1 MGMKFRCERD
11 ALLDALNVAVRA
23 AAGASSSRA
32 ALTGAHLDLAGGT
45 LVVTGSDL
53 DLTLSVTTEVA
64 GESDGAAVTPAR
76 LLTDV
81 VRAVPAGAVE
91 FSVTDDGEASIVAG
105 SSEFSIR
112 LIPEEDYPQLAFKDE
127 SADEGAAAVA
137 FSPAVTFEGPQFRE
151 ALSQVVKS
159 ASSDDSRPILTGV
172 LMAAEDEGQLRLVST
187 DSYRLSVR
195 DLEGSSILGEH
206 QRVLVP
212 SRALGELQRLI
223 ADSGEV
229 ALKLAEHYAQFVV
242 GAVRLTT
249 RLIPGDFPNYQG
261 LIPSDHPNC
270 LTTNREQLLEVVRRV
285 RLLAQDST
293 PVRLVMSA
301 ENLEVI
307 AITHDV
313 GKANE
318 SMNAQYEGE
327 DLTVAFNPGY
337 LIDGI
342 EAVTGDEVT
351 LHTADAVKPA
361 LLRSVGDES
370 FLYLLMPV
378 RVS

>member
-1 MGMKFRCERD
+1 
-11 ALLDALNVAVRA
+11 V
-23 AAGASSSRA
+23 
-32 ALTGAHLDLAGGT
+32 LT
-45 LVVTGSDL
+45 VTGSDL
-53 DLTLSVTTEVA
+53 DLTLSVTAEVLGTSA
-64 GESDGAAVTPAR
+64 GAAGTPAR

-91 FSVTDDGEASIVAG
+91 FSVTEGEASIVAG

-112 LIPEEDYPQLAFKDE
+112 LIPEEDYPQLSFTQEASEDGD
-127 SADEGAAAVA
+127 SAS
-137 FSPAVTFEGPQFRE
+137 FSPAVTFSGAEFRN
-151 ALSQVVKS
+151 ALSQVVRS

-172 LMAAEDEGQLRLVST
+172 LMASEGEGRLRLVST

-195 DLEGSSILGEH
+195 DLEGSSILGE
-206 QRVLVP
+206 QQKVLVP

-223 ADSGEV
+223 ADSDEV
-229 ALKLAEHYAQFVV
+229 TLKLAEHYAQFAV
-242 GAVRLTT
+242 GDVQLTT
-249 RLIPGDFPNYQG
+249 RLIPGEFPNYQG
-261 LIPSDHPNC
+261 LIPTDHPNR
-270 LTTNREQLLEVVRRV
+270 LTADREQLLEVVRRV

-293 PVRLVMSA
+293 PVRLVMSDGS
-301 ENLEVI
+301 LEVI

-318 SMNAQYEGE
+318 SMEADYAGE

-337 LIDGI
+337 LIDGV
-342 EAVTGDEVT
+342 EATTGEQGA
-351 LHTADAVKPA
+351 LETADAVKPA
-361 LLRSVGDES
+361 LLRSVGDEG

>member
-1 MGMKFRCERD
+1 MGMKFHCERD
-11 ALLDALNVAVRA
+11 TLLEALTVAVRA
-23 AAGASSSRA
+23 AAGASSNRA
-32 ALTGAHLDLAGGT
+32 ALTGAHLDLNGGT

-64 GESDGAAVTPAR
+64 GEADGAAVTPAR

-91 FSVTDDGEASIVAG
+91 FSVAEGEASIVAG

-127 SADEGAAAVA
+127 RSENGSSVV
-137 FSPAVTFEGPQFRE
+137 FSPAVTFDGPEFRD
-151 ALSQVVKS
+151 ALGQVVRS

-172 LMAAEDEGQLRLVST
+172 LMAAESEGLRLVST

-223 ADSGEV
+223 ADSAEV
-229 ALKLAEHYAQFVV
+229 TLKLAEHYAQFVV
-242 GAVRLTT
+242 GSVQLTT

-261 LIPSDHPNC
+261 LIPANHPNC
-270 LTTNREQLLEVVRRV
+270 LTVNREQLLEVVRRV

-293 PVRLVMSA
+293 PVRLVMSGDS
-301 ENLEVI
+301 LEII
-307 AITHDV
+307 AVTHDV

-318 SMNAQYEGE
+318 SMAGHYEGE

-342 EAVTGDEVT
+342 EAATGDEVT

-361 LLRSVGDES
+361 LLRSVGDEG

>member
-11 ALLDALNVAVRA
+11 TLLEALMVAVRA
-23 AAGASSSRA
+23 AAGTSSSRA
-32 ALTGAHLDLAGGT
+32 ALTGAHLDLTEGVLT
-45 LVVTGSDL
+45 VMGSDL
-53 DLTLSVTTEVA
+53 DLTLSTTVEVL
-64 GESDGAAVTPAR
+64 GTSGGAAVTPAR

-81 VRAVPAGAVE
+81 VRAVPPGAVE
-91 FSVTDDGEASIVAG
+91 FSVDEGEAAIVAG
-105 SSEFSIR
+105 SSQFSIR
-112 LIPEEDYPQLAFKDE
+112 LIPEEDYPQLPFTQDGND
-127 SADEGAAAVA
+127 SGSSVA
-137 FSPAVTFEGPQFRE
+137 FSPAVAFSAGEFRD
-151 ALSQVVKS
+151 ALSQVVRS

-172 LMAAEDEGQLRLVST
+172 LMASEGEGRLRLIST

-206 QRVLVP
+206 QKVLVP
-212 SRALGELQRLI
+212 SRALGELHRLI
-223 ADSGEV
+223 ADSDEV
-229 ALKLAEHYAQFVV
+229 TLKLAEHYAQFVV
-242 GAVRLTT
+242 GNVQLTT

-261 LIPSDHPNC
+261 LIPSDHPNR
-270 LTTNREQLLEVVRRV
+270 LTASREQLLEVVRRV

-293 PVRLVMSA
+293 PIRLVMS
-301 ENLEVI
+301 EGHVEVI

-318 SMNAQYEGE
+318 SMEATYTGE

-342 EAVTGDEVT
+342 EATTGEEVT
-351 LHTADAVKPA
+351 LDTADAVKPA
-361 LLRSVGDES
+361 LLRSVGEES

-378 RVS
+378 RVT

>member
-11 ALLDALNVAVRA
+11 TLLDALTVAVRA
-23 AAGASSSRA
+23 AAGASSNRA
-32 ALTGAHLDLAGGT
+32 ALTGAHLDLTEGVLT
-45 LVVTGSDL
+45 VTGSDL
-53 DLTLSVTTEVA
+53 DLTLSVTAEVLGTA
-64 GESDGAAVTPAR
+64 GGAAVTPAR

-91 FSVTDDGEASIVAG
+91 FSVTEGEASIVAG
-105 SSEFSIR
+105 SSEFAIR
-112 LIPEEDYPQLAFKDE
+112 LIPEEDYPQLSFTQEASEDGD
-127 SADEGAAAVA
+127 SAA
-137 FSPAVTFEGPQFRE
+137 FSPAVTFSGAEFRD
-151 ALSQVVKS
+151 ALSQVVRS

-172 LMAAEDEGQLRLVST
+172 LMASEGEGRLRLVST

-223 ADSGEV
+223 ADSDEV
-229 ALKLAEHYAQFVV
+229 TLRLAEHYAQFVV
-242 GAVRLTT
+242 GNVQLTT

-261 LIPSDHPNC
+261 LIPTDHPNR
-270 LTTNREQLLEVVRRV
+270 LTADREQLLEVVRRV

-293 PVRLVMSA
+293 PVRMVMSDGS
-301 ENLEVI
+301 LEVI

-318 SMNAQYEGE
+318 SMEANYTGE

-342 EAVTGDEVT
+342 EATTGTEVT
-351 LHTADAVKPA
+351 LETADAVKPA
-361 LLRSVGDES
+361 LLRSVGDEG

>member
-11 ALLDALNVAVRA
+11 ALLEALMVAVRA
-23 AAGASSSRA
+23 VAGASSSRA
-32 ALTGAHLDLAGGT
+32 ALTGAHLDLADGT

-53 DLTLSVTTEVA
+53 DLTLSVITDVA
-64 GESDGAAVTPAR
+64 GEADGAAVTPAR

-81 VRAVPAGAVE
+81 VRAVPAGSVE
-91 FSVTDDGEASIVAG
+91 FSVTDNGEASIVAG
-105 SSEFSIR
+105 PSEFSIR

-127 SADEGAAAVA
+127 HTQDGASVA
-137 FSPAVTFEGPQFRE
+137 FSPAVSFDGLEFRE
-151 ALSQVVKS
+151 ALSQVVRS

-172 LMAAEDEGQLRLVST
+172 LMTAESDGQLRLVST

-206 QRVLVP
+206 ERVLVP

-223 ADSGEV
+223 ADSDEV
-229 ALKLAEHYAQFVV
+229 TLKLAEHYAQFVV
-242 GAVRLTT
+242 GAVQLTT
-249 RLIPGDFPNYQG
+249 RLIPGDFPNYHG
-261 LIPSDHPNC
+261 LIPTDHPNC
-270 LTTNREQLLEVVRRV
+270 LTANREQLLEVVRRV

-293 PVRLVMSA
+293 PVRLVMSS

-318 SMNAQYEGE
+318 SMDVQYEGE

-342 EAVTGDEVT
+342 EATTGDEVT
-351 LHTADAVKPA
+351 LQTADAVKPA
-361 LLRSVGDES
+361 LLRSVGNES

>member
-11 ALLDALNVAVRA
+11 VLLEALIVAVRA

-32 ALTGAHLDLAGGT
+32 ALTGAHLCLADET

-53 DLTLSVTTEVA
+53 DLTLSVTAEVA
-64 GESDGAAVTPAR
+64 GEADGAAVTPAR

-81 VRAVPAGAVE
+81 VRAVPAGSVE

-105 SSEFSIR
+105 QSEFSIR

-127 SADEGAAAVA
+127 GSEDSASVT
-137 FSPAVTFEGPQFRE
+137 FSPAVTFDGLDFRE
-151 ALSQVVKS
+151 SLSQVVRS

-172 LMAAEDEGQLRLVST
+172 LMAAEGEGPLRLVST

-212 SRALGELQRLI
+212 SRALGELHRLI
-223 ADSGEV
+223 ADSDEV
-229 ALKLAEHYAQFVV
+229 TLKLAEHYAQFVV
-242 GAVRLTT
+242 GAVQLTT
-249 RLIPGDFPNYQG
+249 RLIPGDFPNYHG
-261 LIPSDHPNC
+261 LIPADHPNC
-270 LTTNREQLLEVVRRV
+270 LTVNREQLLEVVRRV

-293 PVRLVMSA
+293 PVRLVMSS

-318 SMNAQYEGE
+318 SMDAQYEGE

-342 EAVTGDEVT
+342 EAATGEEVT
-351 LHTADAVKPA
+351 LQTADAVKPA
-361 LLRSVGDES
+361 VLRSVGNES

>member
-11 ALLDALNVAVRA
+11 VLLEALTVAVRA

-32 ALTGAHLDLAGGT
+32 ALTGAHLYLADET

-53 DLTLSVTTEVA
+53 DLTLSVTAEVA
-64 GESDGAAVTPAR
+64 GEADGAAVTPAR

-81 VRAVPAGAVE
+81 VRAVPAGSVK

-105 SSEFSIR
+105 QSEFSIR

-127 SADEGAAAVA
+127 GSEDSASVT
-137 FSPAVTFEGPQFRE
+137 FSPAVTFDGLEFRE
-151 ALSQVVKS
+151 SLSQVVRS

-172 LMAAEDEGQLRLVST
+172 LMAAEGEGRLRLVST

-212 SRALGELQRLI
+212 SRALGELHRLI
-223 ADSGEV
+223 ADSDEV
-229 ALKLAEHYAQFVV
+229 TLKLAEHYAQFVV
-242 GAVRLTT
+242 GAVQLTT
-249 RLIPGDFPNYQG
+249 RLIPGDFPNYHG
-261 LIPSDHPNC
+261 LIPADHPNC
-270 LTTNREQLLEVVRRV
+270 LTANREQLLEVVRRV

-293 PVRLVMSA
+293 PVRLVMSS

-318 SMNAQYEGE
+318 SMDAQYEGE

-342 EAVTGDEVT
+342 EAATGEEVT
-351 LHTADAVKPA
+351 LQTADAVKPA
-361 LLRSVGDES
+361 LLRSVGNES

>member
-11 ALLDALNVAVRA
+11 VLLEALTVAVRA

-32 ALTGAHLDLAGGT
+32 ALTGAHLYLVDET

-53 DLTLSVTTEVA
+53 DLTLSVTAEVA
-64 GESDGAAVTPAR
+64 GEADGAAVTPAR

-81 VRAVPAGAVE
+81 VRAVPAGSVE

-105 SSEFSIR
+105 QSEFSIR

-127 SADEGAAAVA
+127 GSEDSASVT
-137 FSPAVTFEGPQFRE
+137 FSPAVTFDGLEFRE
-151 ALSQVVKS
+151 SLSQVVRS

-172 LMAAEDEGQLRLVST
+172 LMAAEGEGRLRLVST

-212 SRALGELQRLI
+212 SRALGELHRLI
-223 ADSGEV
+223 ADSDEV
-229 ALKLAEHYAQFVV
+229 TLKLAEHYAQFVV
-242 GAVRLTT
+242 GAVQLTT
-249 RLIPGDFPNYQG
+249 RLIPGDFPNYHG
-261 LIPSDHPNC
+261 LIPADHPNC
-270 LTTNREQLLEVVRRV
+270 LTANREQLLEVVRRV

-293 PVRLVMSA
+293 PVRLVMSS

-318 SMNAQYEGE
+318 SMDAQYEGE

-342 EAVTGDEVT
+342 EAATGEEVT
-351 LHTADAVKPA
+351 LQTADAVKPA
-361 LLRSVGDES
+361 LLRSVGNES

>member
-11 ALLDALNVAVRA
+11 TLLDALMVAVRA
-23 AAGASSSRA
+23 AAGAGSSRA
-32 ALTGAHLDLAGGT
+32 ALTGAHLDLDDGVLT
-45 LVVTGSDL
+45 VTGSDL
-53 DLTLSVTTEVA
+53 DLTLSVTAEVLGTA
-64 GESDGAAVTPAR
+64 GGAAVTPAR

-81 VRAVPAGAVE
+81 VRAVPPGAVE
-91 FSVTDDGEASIVAG
+91 FSVDEGEATIMAG

-112 LIPEEDYPQLAFKDE
+112 LIPEEDYPQLSFTQ
-127 SADEGAAAVA
+127 EGNEDGSSVA
-137 FSPAVTFEGPQFRE
+137 FSPAVTFNGAEFRD
-151 ALSQVVKS
+151 ALSQVVRA

-172 LMAAEDEGQLRLVST
+172 LMASEDEGRLRLVST

-212 SRALGELQRLI
+212 SRALGELHRLI
-223 ADSGEV
+223 SDSDEV
-229 ALKLAEHYAQFVV
+229 TLKLAEHYAQFAV
-242 GAVRLTT
+242 GKVQLTT
-249 RLIPGDFPNYQG
+249 RLIQGDFPNYQG
-261 LIPSDHPNC
+261 LIPTDHPNC
-270 LTTNREQLLEVVRRV
+270 LTVNREQLSEVVRRV

-293 PVRLVMSA
+293 PIRLVMS
-301 ENLEVI
+301 EGNLEVI

-318 SMNAQYEGE
+318 SMEAGYAGE

-342 EAVTGDEVT
+342 EATTGEEVT
-351 LHTADAVKPA
+351 LETADAVKPA

>member
-11 ALLDALNVAVRA
+11 VLLEALTIAVRA

-32 ALTGAHLDLAGGT
+32 ALTGAHLYLADET

-53 DLTLSVTTEVA
+53 DLTLSVTAEVA
-64 GESDGAAVTPAR
+64 GEADGAAVTPAR

-81 VRAVPAGAVE
+81 VRAVPAGSVE
-91 FSVTDDGEASIVAG
+91 FSVTDDGEVSIVAG
-105 SSEFSIR
+105 QSEFSIR
-112 LIPEEDYPQLAFKDE
+112 LIPEEDYPQLTFKDE
-127 SADEGAAAVA
+127 GSEDSASVT
-137 FSPAVTFEGPQFRE
+137 FSPAVTFDGLEFRE
-151 ALSQVVKS
+151 SLSQVVRS

-172 LMAAEDEGQLRLVST
+172 LMAAEREGRLRLVST

-212 SRALGELQRLI
+212 SRALGELHRLI
-223 ADSGEV
+223 ADSDEV
-229 ALKLAEHYAQFVV
+229 TLKLAEHYAQFVV
-242 GAVRLTT
+242 GAVQLTT
-249 RLIPGDFPNYQG
+249 RLIPGDFPNYHG
-261 LIPSDHPNC
+261 LIPADHPNC
-270 LTTNREQLLEVVRRV
+270 LTANRQQLLEVVRRV

-293 PVRLVMSA
+293 PVRLVMSS

-318 SMNAQYEGE
+318 SMDAQYEGE

-342 EAVTGDEVT
+342 EAATGEEVT
-351 LHTADAVKPA
+351 LQTADAVKPA
-361 LLRSVGDES
+361 VLRSVGNES

>member
-11 ALLDALNVAVRA
+11 TLLEALTVAVRA
-23 AAGASSSRA
+23 AAGAGSSRS
-32 ALTGAHLDLAGGT
+32 ALMGAHLDLTEGVLT
-45 LVVTGSDL
+45 VTGSDL
-53 DLTLSVTTEVA
+53 DLTLSVTAEVLGTA
-64 GESDGAAVTPAR
+64 GGAAVTPAR

-91 FSVTDDGEASIVAG
+91 FSVTEGEASIVAS

-112 LIPEEDYPQLAFKDE
+112 LIPEEDYPQLPFTQE
-127 SADEGAAAVA
+127 AAEDGDPAV
-137 FSPAVTFEGPQFRE
+137 FGPAVTFSGAEFRD
-151 ALSQVVKS
+151 ALSQVVRS

-172 LMAAEDEGQLRLVST
+172 LMASEAGGGLRLVST

-206 QRVLVP
+206 QKVLVP

-223 ADSGEV
+223 ADSDEV
-229 ALKLAEHYAQFVV
+229 TLKLAEHYAQFVV
-242 GAVRLTT
+242 GNVQLTT

-261 LIPSDHPNC
+261 LIPNDHPNC
-270 LTTNREQLLEVVRRV
+270 LTAGREQLLEVVRRV
-285 RLLAQDST
+285 RLLARDST
-293 PVRLVMSA
+293 PVRLVMSDGS
-301 ENLEVI
+301 LEVI

-318 SMNAQYEGE
+318 SMEAKYTGE
-327 DLTVAFNPGY
+327 ELTVAFNPGY

-342 EAVTGDEVT
+342 EATSGEEVT
-351 LHTADAVKPA
+351 LETADAVKPA
-361 LLRSVGDES
+361 VLRSAADEG

>member
-11 ALLDALNVAVRA
+11 NLLEVLTVAVRA
-23 AAGASSSRA
+23 AAGVSSSRA
-32 ALTGAHLDLAGGT
+32 ALTGAHLDLMGGT
-45 LVVTGSDL
+45 LTVTGSDL
-53 DLTLSVTTEVA
+53 DLTLSVTVDVA
-64 GESDGAAVTPAR
+64 GTTDGAAVTPAR
-76 LLTDV
+76 LLTEV
-81 VRAVPAGAVE
+81 VRAVPAGSVE
-91 FSVTDDGEASIVAG
+91 FSVTDGEASIMAG
-105 SSEFSIR
+105 LSEFSIR
-112 LIPEEDYPQLAFKDE
+112 LIPEEDYPQLSFKE
-127 SADEGAAAVA
+127 EGSEDGSSVA
-137 FSPAVTFEGPQFRE
+137 FSPAVTFGGAEFRD

-172 LMAAEDEGQLRLVST
+172 LMASEGEGRLRLVST

-223 ADSGEV
+223 TDSDEV
-229 ALKLAEHYAQFVV
+229 TLKLAEHYAQFVV
-242 GAVRLTT
+242 GTVQLTT

-261 LIPSDHPNC
+261 LIPASHPNC
-270 LTTNREQLLEVVRRV
+270 LTADREQLLEVVRRI

-293 PVRLVMSA
+293 PVRLVMS
-301 ENLEVI
+301 EGNLEVI

-318 SMNAQYEGE
+318 TMEARYAGE

-342 EAVTGDEVT
+342 EAVTGGEIT
-351 LHTADAVKPA
+351 LETADAVKPA
-361 LLRSVGDES
+361 LLRSVGDEG

>member
-11 ALLDALNVAVRA
+11 TLLEALTVAVRA
-23 AAGASSSRA
+23 AAGTSSSRA
-32 ALTGAHLDLAGGT
+32 ALTGAHLDLTGET
-45 LVVTGSDL
+45 LTVTGSDL
-53 DLTLSVTTEVA
+53 DLTLSVTAEVA
-64 GESDGAAVTPAR
+64 GEVDGAAVTPAR

-81 VRAVPAGAVE
+81 VRAVSAGAVE
-91 FSVTDDGEASIVAG
+91 FSVTDGEASIVAG
-105 SSEFSIR
+105 LSEFSIR
-112 LIPEEDYPQLAFKDE
+112 LIPEEDYPQLSFKEEAGDDG
-127 SADEGAAAVA
+127 SSVV
-137 FSPAVTFEGPQFRE
+137 FSPAVTFDGSEFRD
-151 ALSQVVKS
+151 ALGQVVRS

-172 LMAAEDEGQLRLVST
+172 LMASEGEGRLRLVST

-195 DLEGSSILGEH
+195 DLEGSSILGEN
-206 QRVLVP
+206 QKVLVP

-223 ADSGEV
+223 TDSDQV
-229 ALKLAEHYAQFVV
+229 TLKLAEHYAQFVV
-242 GAVRLTT
+242 GSVQLTT

-261 LIPSDHPNC
+261 LIPANHPNR
-270 LTTNREQLLEVVRRV
+270 LTAGREQLLEVVRRV

-293 PVRLVMSA
+293 PVRLVMS
-301 ENLEVI
+301 EGNLEVI

-318 SMNAQYEGE
+318 SMGTRYAGE
-327 DLTVAFNPGY
+327 DLTVAFNPAY

-342 EAVTGDEVT
+342 EAATGDEVT
-351 LHTADAVKPA
+351 LETADAVKPA
-361 LLRSVGDES
+361 LLRSVGDEG

>member
-11 ALLDALNVAVRA
+11 TLLEALAVAVRA
-23 AAGASSSRA
+23 TAGASSNQT
-32 ALTGAHLDLAGGT
+32 ALMGARLDLTDGVLT
-45 LVVTGSDL
+45 VTGSDL
-53 DLTLSVTTEVA
+53 NLTLSVTTEVLA
-64 GESDGAAVTPAR
+64 AADGAAVAPAR

-81 VRAVPAGAVE
+81 VRSVPPGAVE
-91 FSVTDDGEASIVAG
+91 FSVVEGEASIVAG

-112 LIPEEDYPQLAFKDE
+112 LIPEDNYPQLIFRQEAENGDD
-127 SADEGAAAVA
+127 SAA
-137 FSPAVTFEGPQFRE
+137 FSPAVSFSGAEFRD
-151 ALSQVVKS
+151 ALGQVVRA

-172 LMAAEDEGQLRLVST
+172 LMASEGEGRLRLVST

-195 DLEGSSILGEH
+195 DLEGSAVLDEN
-206 QRVLVP
+206 QEVLVP

-223 ADSGEV
+223 ADPDEV
-229 ALKLAEHYAQFVV
+229 TLKLAEQYAQFVV
-242 GAVRLTT
+242 GNVQLTT
-249 RLIPGDFPNYQG
+249 RLIAGDFPNYQG
-261 LIPSDHPNC
+261 LIPTDHPNR
-270 LTTNREQLLEVVRRV
+270 LTVDREQLLEVVRRV

-293 PVRLVMSA
+293 PVRMVMSDGS
-301 ENLEVI
+301 LEMI

-318 SMNAQYEGE
+318 SMGADYSGE
-327 DLTVAFNPGY
+327 DLTVAFNPAY

-342 EAVTGDEVT
+342 EALSGAEVT
-351 LHTADAVKPA
+351 LETADAVKPA
-361 LLRSVGDES
+361 LLRSADDEG

>member
-23 AAGASSSRA
+23 AAGTSSSRA
-32 ALTGAHLDLAGGT
+32 ALTGAHLDLTGGT

-64 GESDGAAVTPAR
+64 GEADGAAVTPAR

-81 VRAVPAGAVE
+81 VRAVPAGSVE

-112 LIPEEDYPQLAFKDE
+112 LIPEEDYPQLAFNE
-127 SADEGAAAVA
+127 STDEGAGSVA
-137 FSPAVTFEGPQFRE
+137 FSPAVTFDAPEFRE
-151 ALSQVVKS
+151 ALSQVVRS

-229 ALKLAEHYAQFVV
+229 TLKLAEHYAQFVV
-242 GAVRLTT
+242 GPVQLTT
-249 RLIPGDFPNYQG
+249 RLIPGEFPNYQG

-318 SMNAQYEGE
+318 SMHAQYEGE
-327 DLTVAFNPGY
+327 ELTVAFNPGY

-342 EAVTGDEVT
+342 EAAVGDEIT

>member
-11 ALLDALNVAVRA
+11 TLLDALTVAVRA

-32 ALTGAHLDLAGGT
+32 ALTGAHLELADGVLT
-45 LVVTGSDL
+45 VTGSDL
-53 DLTLSVTTEVA
+53 DLTLSVTAEVLGTSA
-64 GESDGAAVTPAR
+64 GAAVTPAR

-91 FSVTDDGEASIVAG
+91 FSVTEGEASIVAG

-112 LIPEEDYPQLAFKDE
+112 LIPEEDYPQLSFTQETGEDGD
-127 SADEGAAAVA
+127 SAS
-137 FSPAVTFEGPQFRE
+137 FSPAVTFSGAAFRD
-151 ALSQVVKS
+151 ALSQVVRA
-159 ASSDDSRPILTGV
+159 ASSDESRPILTGV
-172 LMAAEDEGQLRLVST
+172 LMASEGEGRLRLVST

-195 DLEGSSILGEH
+195 DLEGSSILGE
-206 QRVLVP
+206 QQKVLVP

-223 ADSGEV
+223 ADSDEV
-229 ALKLAEHYAQFVV
+229 TLKLAEHYAQFAV
-242 GAVRLTT
+242 GDVQLTT
-249 RLIPGDFPNYQG
+249 RLIPGEFPNYQG
-261 LIPSDHPNC
+261 LIPTDHPNR
-270 LTTNREQLLEVVRRV
+270 LTADREQLLEVVRRV

-293 PVRLVMSA
+293 PVRLVMSDGS
-301 ENLEVI
+301 LEVI

-318 SMNAQYEGE
+318 SMEADYAGE

-342 EAVTGDEVT
+342 EATTGEQVA
-351 LHTADAVKPA
+351 LETADAVKPA
-361 LLRSVGDES
+361 LLRSVGDEG

>member
-11 ALLDALNVAVRA
+11 ALLEALMVAVRA
-23 AAGASSSRA
+23 AAGSSSSRA
-32 ALTGAHLDLAGGT
+32 ALTGAHLDLADGT

-53 DLTLSVTTEVA
+53 DLTLSVTTDVA
-64 GESDGAAVTPAR
+64 GEADGAAVAPAR

-81 VRAVPAGAVE
+81 VRAVPAGSVE

-105 SSEFSIR
+105 PSEFSIR

-127 SADEGAAAVA
+127 RTQDGASVA
-137 FSPAVTFEGPQFRE
+137 FSPAVSFDGLEFRG

-172 LMAAEDEGQLRLVST
+172 FMTAESEGQLRLVST

-206 QRVLVP
+206 ERVLVP

-223 ADSGEV
+223 ADSDEV
-229 ALKLAEHYAQFVV
+229 TLKLAEHYAQFVV
-242 GAVRLTT
+242 GAVQLTT
-249 RLIPGDFPNYQG
+249 RLIPGDFPNYHG
-261 LIPSDHPNC
+261 LIPTSHPNC
-270 LTTNREQLLEVVRRV
+270 LTANREQLLEVVRRV

-293 PVRLVMSA
+293 PVRLVMSS

-318 SMNAQYEGE
+318 SMDAQYEGE

-342 EAVTGDEVT
+342 EASTGDEVT

-361 LLRSVGDES
+361 LLRSVGNES